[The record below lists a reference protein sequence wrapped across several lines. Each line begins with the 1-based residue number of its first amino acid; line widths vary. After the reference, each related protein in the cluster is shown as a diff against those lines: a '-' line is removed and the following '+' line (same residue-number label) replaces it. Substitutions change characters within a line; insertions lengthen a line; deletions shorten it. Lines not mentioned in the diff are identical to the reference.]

1 MTRLTRSPASHVAA
15 TCHAGCSLHVETR
28 GQGFTDLTREAA
40 AFLKECG
47 AREGVLTLFC
57 RHTSASLVIQENADP
72 SVQNDLLTALDRLAP
87 RTFPWTHDSEGP
99 DDMPAHIRTLLSDTS
114 ISIPVRAGCMML
126 GTWQGLYLLEHRD
139 RPHRRELVLSFL
151 GASTDLS

>member
-1 MTRLTRSPASHVAA
+1 MMRLSRSPASRS
-15 TCHAGCSLHVETR
+15 TPLCHSGCSLHVETR
-28 GQGFTDLTREAA
+28 GQGFTDLTREAT

-72 SVQNDLLTALDRLAP
+72 AVQDDLLTALDRLAP

-114 ISIPVRAGCMML
+114 LPVPVRAGRMML

-139 RPHRRELVLSFL
+139 TPHRRELVLSFI
-151 GASTDLS
+151 GTAADLS